1 MDIIINFKNNFL
13 YIIEINKIKLNI
25 KYNFYLLEIFTII

>member
-25 KYNFYLLEIFTII
+25 KYNFYFLEIFTII